1 MERKRLKAHQ
11 KHQQACKADESF
23 RESFISVMI
32 VSRKRKAHKYTVAT
46 KDAYSHFIEEGPE
59 KVVDGAR
66 LPSILRFASCL
77 SSFVTFSSFLGMSG
91 VYCGCPGE

>member
-1 MERKRLKAHQ
+1 
-11 KHQQACKADESF
+11 
-23 RESFISVMI
+23 MI
-32 VSRKRKAHKYTVAT
+32 VSRKRRAQEYIATT

-77 SSFVTFSSFLGMSG
+77 SSFVTFSSFLGISG

>member
-1 MERKRLKAHQ
+1 MS
-11 KHQQACKADESF
+11 ESF
-23 RESFISVMI
+23 GESFISIII
-32 VSRKRKAHKYTVAT
+32 VSRKRKADKVYSCY
-46 KDAYSHFIEEGPE
+46 KDGYSHFIEEGPE

-91 VYCGCPGE
+91 VCWGCSGE